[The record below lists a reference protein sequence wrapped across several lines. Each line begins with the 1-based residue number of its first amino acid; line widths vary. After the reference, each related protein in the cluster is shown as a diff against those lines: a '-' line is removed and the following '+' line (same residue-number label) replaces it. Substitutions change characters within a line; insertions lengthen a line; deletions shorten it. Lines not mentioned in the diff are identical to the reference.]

1 MGEPDI
7 TEAIFSNGQNE
18 GVERSILPLPQL
30 AVILNARQRKSGRWG
45 KRYGVATLSATTIAG
60 ATLGNGTNARRCIGP
75 GFCTVDDKAYVY
87 DRNAASWTDP
97 VRLSALNS
105 SAVAYTSNPRV
116 PGVVSGWLPDTAYL
130 PVPSLSQFQQFK
142 APCAQAYCLG
152 YLWHAVQFVDPQ
164 NLSDTMLR
172 VTATNPTDNSL
183 VFMQDFRAAT
193 AGNGGLVFPKLVACG
208 GTLVLSYASQL
219 TAAGRS
225 ISGRALTSLL
235 GGFGAEAAIETV
247 GLSSTG
253 RYDASS
259 FSGTHF
265 VVASF
270 TVANSVVLRLVNAT
284 GFGTASSIAYG
295 DANPIITG
303 VSIVGASGLPI
314 YLTVSSHNNAG
325 PADATRVAVY
335 TTSLGALIGTATVD
349 ATISTQAYSVMLPA
363 GGVRCIY
370 GFKNVGAA
378 NVQCFSWVD
387 VSAAPVIATAQRLT
401 QYRYQPISKPFVVGT
416 QVYLWCTNVDVLGG
430 LGYATLLRVPA
441 LSEYPGTGP
450 SSATYPEVD
459 CPIELSA
466 QDFLVTVQADT
477 IGIPA
482 PAQIGTSAD
491 WAVLLPTFTSP
502 PTVLSNAHEFRVIQ
516 AKHYSDAPAN
526 RSVSAIQ
533 ADGCSFLPG
542 GVLVRIDERGAVEEG
557 FAQTPILYGAA
568 PAGGGGQTASCT
580 YEYVAVFKSRSSN
593 NRFEVSG
600 VSPVLT
606 VAMGA
611 GQTLVTLSYK
621 PLESGARSGVQIEIY
636 RTLANGSVFYLVAP
650 ADGSPDPGNSGA
662 RQFIDGASDAA
673 ISSQPVLY
681 TQVGQTLSN
690 CFPPPSR
697 FGVCGAQRVHL
708 GGLLRPDVSHCSK
721 LILGDQSP
729 SWADNDAFRIVWP
742 STLTGLAFMDNLMGF
757 TDEGVYVVTGDGPD
771 DSGDGVFSPPQR
783 LPYADGCIEPRSIYA
798 CDEGTFYQTRRGLYM
813 IPRGFGAPIPAGDVI
828 MDTLAAFPII
838 TGVVV
843 VNKSA
848 EQTIRWACV
857 DAAMPTA
864 GRLLVYDLAHKC
876 WSVDTLT
883 DGVVGRAPYIAQG
896 QWFNGEVAMAGPTVG
911 TTSQISTV
919 STFDDSGS
927 PIGLTMATGDLRP
940 FGSMSEGVMS
950 RVDLLAEVRSACTLL
965 VGKKTEFGQSPNAT
979 RVFALAA
986 GDTQVGQVGVTEI
999 ELGNAELRE
1008 AMALQISWA
1017 ESSTSEGL
1025 AFVALAVEHQESEGL
1040 KRVSP
1045 LSRAT

>member
-1 MGEPDI
+1 MAGTDI
-7 TEAIFSNGQNE
+7 TEAVLTNGQNE

-30 AVILNARQRKSGRWG
+30 AVVQNARQRKTGRWG
-45 KRYGVATLSATTIAG
+45 KRYGTTTLSAVTLGA

-105 SAVAYTSNPRV
+105 STVAYTSNPRV

-164 NLSDTMLR
+164 NLVDTMLR

-183 VFMQDFRAAT
+183 VFMQDFRAAA

-208 GTLVLSYASQL
+208 NTLVLTYGNQMAV
-219 TAAGRS
+219 AGRS
-225 ISGRALTSLL
+225 INGRALTALS
-235 GGFGAEAAIETV
+235 GGFGGEVAIESV
-247 GLSSTG
+247 GVNSSAI
-253 RYDASS
+253 YDASPYGATQ
-259 FSGTHF
+259 FIIGT
-265 VVASF
+265 F
-270 TVANSVVLRLVNAT
+270 TVANSVVLRVVNAT
-284 GFGTASSIAYG
+284 GLGTAFAIANAT
-295 DANPIITG
+295 ANPIVTG
-303 VSIVGASGLPI
+303 VSIVGTAGNPI

-325 PADATRVAVY
+325 PLDTTAVAVY
-335 TTSLGALIGTATVD
+335 TASLGVLTGTAAVD
-349 ATISTQAYSVMLPA
+349 STISTQAYSALLA
-363 GGVRCIY
+363 GGGVRCIY

-378 NVQCFSWVD
+378 QIQCFSWVD
-387 VSAAPVIATAQRLT
+387 VTPAATIATAKRLT
-401 QYRYQPISKPFVVGT
+401 QYRYQPVSKPFAVGT
-416 QVYLWCTNVDVLGG
+416 QVYIWCTNTDVLGG

-482 PAQIGTSAD
+482 PVQIGTSAD
-491 WAVLLPTFTSP
+491 WAVLLPTFMSP
-502 PTVLSNAHEFRVIQ
+502 PTVLSNAHEFRVVQ

-526 RSVSAIQ
+526 RSVNAIQ

-606 VAMGA
+606 VAMGV

-681 TQVGQTLSN
+681 TQVGQTLPN

-697 FGVCGAQRVHL
+697 FGVCGAQRIHL

-742 STLTGLAFMDNLMGF
+742 SSLMGLAFMDNLMGF

-783 LPYADGCIEPRSIYA
+783 LPYADGCIEPRSIYS

-838 TGVVV
+838 TGVAV
-843 VNKSA
+843 VNKPG

-857 DAAMPTA
+857 DAATPTA
-864 GRLLVYDLAHKC
+864 GRVLVYDLAHKC
-876 WSVDTLT
+876 WSVDFYGNGAVLPHT
-883 DGVVGRAPYIAQG
+883 AMG
-896 QWFNGEVAMAGPTVG
+896 QWLGGEVALAGPTVG
-911 TTSQISTV
+911 ASTQKV
-919 STFDDSGS
+919 TNSTFDDEGAII
-927 PIGLTMATGDLRP
+927 PMTLQTGDLRP
-940 FGSMSEGVMS
+940 FGNMSEGVMS
-950 RVDLLAEVRSACTLL
+950 KVDVLTEVRSACTLQIN
-965 VGKKTEFGQSPNAT
+965 KTTEFGTSPVSL

-986 GDTQVGQVGVTEI
+986 GDTQVGQLAVTET
-999 ELGNAELRE
+999 ELGNTELRE
-1008 AMALQISWA
+1008 AMALRINWQ
-1017 ESSTSEGL
+1017 ESSATEGL
-1025 AFVALAVEHQESEGL
+1025 AFVALALEHEQGEGL